1 MTGILQELFAF
12 IEALPLPG
20 LVGAQVLLPLLGVP
34 ISPLWIAT
42 GIHAGAGL
50 GGLLSALALVLNQT
64 LGYWLA
70 RKWLRRPIEAW
81 LRTRGKTAPQ
91 IPEAEETLWVLL
103 LRVTPGVPLFVQN
116 YLLGLAQVRFV
127 RYLVISFPVQLAYAV
142 AFVSLGHAFKDS
154 NVWRGMLA
162 VSGLAAVAVAVLL
175 VRRHLGRKLRPPV
188 QE

>member
-1 MTGILQELFAF
+1 MLQELLA
-12 IEALPLPG
+12 IIDALPLTG
-20 LVGAQVLLPLLGVP
+20 LIAAQVLLPLVGVP

-42 GIHAGAGL
+42 GVNAGAGW
-50 GGLLSALALVLNQT
+50 GALLSAGALALNQA

-70 RKWLRRPIEAW
+70 RKWLRRPIESW
-81 LRTRGKTAPQ
+81 LRARGKSAPQ
-91 IPEAEETLWVLL
+91 IPEAEETLWILL

-116 YLLGLAQVRFV
+116 YLLGLAQVRFA
-127 RYLVISFPVQLAYAV
+127 RYLAISFPVQLAYAV

-175 VRRHLGRKLRPPV
+175 VRRHLDRKLHPLTK
-188 QE
+188 E

>member
-1 MTGILQELFAF
+1 MTGMLQELLAF

-20 LVGAQVLLPLLGVP
+20 LVAAQVALPLLGVP

-42 GIHAGAGL
+42 GVHAGAGL
-50 GGLLSALALVLNQT
+50 GSVFSALALLLNQA

-70 RKWLRRPIEAW
+70 RKWLRQPIESW
-81 LRTRGKTAPQ
+81 LRARGKSAPQ
-91 IPEAEETLWVLL
+91 IPEAEETLWILL

-116 YLLGLAQVRFV
+116 YLLGLARVRFV
-127 RYLVISFPVQLAYAV
+127 RYLMISFPVQLAYAV

-175 VRRHLGRKLRPPV
+175 VRRHLDRKLQPPA
-188 QE
+188 Q